1 MTVRRFIVKSSD
13 SFKACVVG
21 EVLLPLQEA
30 PAALAQNG
38 ICALCFESPGLFGT
52 DLVEGLAKALHE
64 VKAVEH
70 VHGRREPLADD
81 GKVGFPEI
89 TADESNLVEKACR
102 LFYAG
107 RFLLALVLL
116 LQFGKAVIQG
126 LLRPLFA
133 HPQQPAAV
141 GVDLVQQGQ
150 KMMAFTRLDF
160 IHAEGGDLVE
170 AAMSEPIFHDIL
182 DRMVYFVPAGPE
194 GAGHLR
200 PRQLLRPL
208 RQKAPVYVGE
218 VMLARTPGDL
228 LDNHPAAGVARNP
241 AHPIN
246 QKDRETPDRNKLE
259 PPRIGGGVIGRGQL
273 TAAAALTSGV
283 LS

>member
-38 ICALCFESPGLFGT
+38 IFALCFESPGLFGT

-81 GKVGFPEI
+81 GEVGFPDI

-160 IHAEGGDLVE
+160 GHDLSKSRLKME
-170 AAMSEPIFHDIL
+170 SL
-182 DRMVYFVPAGPE
+182 VP
-194 GAGHLR
+194 
-200 PRQLLRPL
+200 
-208 RQKAPVYVGE
+208 
-218 VMLARTPGDL
+218 
-228 LDNHPAAGVARNP
+228 
-241 AHPIN
+241 N
-246 QKDRETPDRNKLE
+246 Q
-259 PPRIGGGVIGRGQL
+259 QF
-273 TAAAALTSGV
+273 
-283 LS
+283 